1 MIAIDTT
8 IEYDPSVLEYQS
20 TEVLFPEVW
29 TGDNEDLTR
38 AEVGADGKGRVFLSF
53 ANDGRPGKGVTEGSI
68 TATLRFLV
76 KGGEGTATELRIYS
90 GDSTFAL
97 NDLGETVYGRGCAAD
112 LPIAADN
119 TVKII
124 ICCASV
130 AVILI
135 TALLCMRRRKSNS
148 AKK

>member
-1 MIAIDTT
+1 MRRSAR
-8 IEYDPSVLEYQS
+8 
-20 TEVLFPEVW
+20 TEREGF
-29 TGDNEDLTR
+29 
-38 AEVGADGKGRVFLSF
+38 SF